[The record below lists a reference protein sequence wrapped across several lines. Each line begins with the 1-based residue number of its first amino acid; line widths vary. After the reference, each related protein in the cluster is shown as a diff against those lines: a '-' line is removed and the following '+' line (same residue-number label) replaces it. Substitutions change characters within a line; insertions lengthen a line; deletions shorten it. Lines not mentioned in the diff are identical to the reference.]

1 MVVRRGG
8 ITAVAAVHNTIKKL
22 GTLMREGSETA
33 RESAA
38 ATLVTICRKGGAEM
52 VVELASIIGIERII
66 WELMESGTVRARRKA
81 SSLLRIVRR
90 WAAGLDGGFLEGRSA
105 VATPSSS
112 SSRVG
117 FCEKIQ
123 LCNMGGFHKI
133 NGAILMLLL
142 VMVMSQPSHARLLRG
157 SHLCNFDA
165 TQQGPDLAFSGGKD
179 VTEGEEAVSKYRPLL
194 LNLLPK
200 GPSPPSGPS
209 KRTNNVG
216 N

>member
-1 MVVRRGG
+1 MSKAHVR
-8 ITAVAAVHNTIKKL
+8 NTLLILRRTFKCWL
-22 GTLMREGSETA
+22 FSTRSSV
-33 RESAA
+33 ESS
-38 ATLVTICRKGGAEM
+38 ATRTNQ
-52 VVELASIIGIERII
+52 
-66 WELMESGTVRARRKA
+66 
-81 SSLLRIVRR
+81 
-90 WAAGLDGGFLEGRSA
+90 
-105 VATPSSS
+105 SSS
-112 SSRVG
+112 SPFCYHYSLFFLLAFSQPSQG

-133 NGAILMLLL
+133 NGAAILMLLL

-179 VTEGEEAVSKYRPLL
+179 VSEGEEAVSKYRPLL

-200 GPSPPSGPS
+200 GLSPPSGPS